1 MGFYKNITTNCSISK
16 LSIKQI
22 AIVFFLAL
30 ISPSICSADVSNGT
44 TTNKLDPAET
54 GYDFIIDDIY
64 YKIIADTAVSTSEG
78 ENPYVGKVVIPDE
91 VQHGGVTYKV
101 TKVSGFKNSP
111 DVTEVTIPKYTKI
124 ISAFYGAASYWYGSP
139 GIKSPLHRTAE
150 AQDETEDT
158 EDTAVVSKLTKI
170 YFNAENCQK
179 AYYSHSSTS
188 MLGGGYSGYQNVFP
202 ATVTS
207 IEFGDNVT
215 RIPDG
220 LLMRCPEI
228 KELVFPKSVRYI
240 GWKIIDTENDNIIN
254 CQLLCEDL
262 QEIAWLPVNQ
272 DCVTL
277 GPDFHTYPCGKEH
290 CRETL
295 LNGYKD
301 SSKYSNMFHYFIGLW
316 NDSDGSTNLPEWVRS
331 IAPNAFAK
339 CDISFPLS
347 ISLPETLTSI
357 SPQAFKN
364 CTIEE
369 ITIPATVTEIGEE
382 AFYGCK
388 SLKTVYF
395 NADSCKDISYYT
407 PFEECT
413 SLRSVIFGEGV
424 TRIPGYMFADLN
436 KLEQITLPNSL
447 NEIGEEAFRKTGI
460 TELTIP
466 ESVTSIG
473 YGAFMKCNKLTTLYY
488 EAIDCAQ
495 FDYSISDCTSL
506 TSVIFGNK
514 VRTIPDYF
522 LGGCNKITEVNLP
535 STINYIGH
543 SAFASTGITEITIP
557 DSVKE
562 ICRYSF
568 GNCKKLETLIFNA
581 KNCTG
586 NDAFVDCASLKNVT
600 FGDSVTN
607 IPGYFLCGTAVTD
620 ITIPACV
627 TKIEDLAFSSCKSL
641 ETINFNAENY
651 DPECHSN
658 GIFQDCPAINKVN
671 IGEKVTVI
679 PENFLYNC
687 GGNIT
692 ELTLPNSITHI
703 GYYAFSGLNIAT
715 LTIPESVSEMRY
727 GSFGNCTKLN
737 TVYFNAKRC
746 YNAEAFIG
754 CDSLSNVI
762 LGENVEYIEGFKNC
776 PNLTHIKLSESLTM
790 ISDEAFRN
798 TGVTNI
804 TIPNSV
810 KRIGWEAFTDSK
822 LTKVTIGSGVTFIS
836 EFAFTNCPLD
846 SITLLCETPPA
857 IYETTFDERTFQNA
871 TLIVPDTSLERYKY
885 TYVWRDFYNMKGFDT
900 AGIETLETQNV
911 RLTANN
917 GMLTF
922 YGIAPNTVVSVYT
935 IDGTEVAK
943 TTAAERE
950 TLTLSTGLP
959 KGCTA
964 IVNIGTKSVKV
975 IM

>member
-30 ISPSICSADVSNGT
+30 ISPAICLADVSNGT
-44 TTNKLDPAET
+44 TTNNLDPAET

-78 ENPYVGKVVIPDE
+78 ENPYVGKIVIPDE

-124 ISAFYGAASYWYGSP
+124 ISAFYGAASYWYGGS

-272 DCVTL
+272 NCVIL

-301 SSKYSNMFHYFIGLW
+301 SSKYSNMFHNFIGLW
-316 NDSDGSTNLPEWVRS
+316 NDSDGSANLPEWVRS
-331 IAPNAFAK
+331 IAPNAFAN

-357 SPQAFKN
+357 SPQAFKD
-364 CTIEE
+364 CSILKE
-369 ITIPATVTEIGEE
+369 ITIPTTVTEIGED

-388 SLKTVYF
+388 NLKTVYF
-395 NADSCKDISYYT
+395 NAIECNDPYYN
-407 PFEECT
+407 PFYECN

-436 KLEQITLPNSL
+436 KLEQITLPDSL

-460 TELTIP
+460 KELTIP

-473 YGAFMKCNKLTTLYY
+473 YGAFMKCSKLTTLYY
-488 EAIDCAQ
+488 DAIDCAQ
-495 FDYSISDCTSL
+495 FEFSFSDCTSL

-522 LGGCNKITEVNLP
+522 LAGCNKITEVNLP
-535 STINYIGH
+535 STINYIGY

-557 DSVKE
+557 ESVKE
-562 ICRYSF
+562 IDESF
-568 GNCKKLETLIFNA
+568 GGCEKLETLIFNA
-581 KNCTG
+581 KNCAG
-586 NDAFVDCASLKNVT
+586 FNAFDGCVSLKNVT

-607 IPGYFLCGTAVTD
+607 IPDYFLCGTAITE
-620 ITIPACV
+620 ITIPASV
-627 TKIEDLAFSSCKSL
+627 TQIGDFAFSSCKSL

-651 DPECHSN
+651 NPECHSN
-658 GIFQDCPAINKVN
+658 NIFQDCPSINKVN

-679 PENFLYNC
+679 PENFLKNF

-692 ELTLPNSITHI
+692 ELTLPNSITYI
-703 GYYAFSGLNIAT
+703 GYYAFIGLNIST
-715 LTIPESVSEMRY
+715 LTIPESLTYLGYRA
-727 GSFGNCTKLN
+727 FDDCTKLK

-746 YNAEAFIG
+746 YNAEAFSG

-776 PNLTHIKLSESLTM
+776 PNLTNVKLSESLTM

-798 TGVTNI
+798 TGVTCI

-810 KRIGWEAFTDSK
+810 ARIGWNAFTDSK
-822 LTKVTIGSGVTFIS
+822 LTEVTIGSGVTFIS
-836 EFAFTNCPLD
+836 EYVFTNCPLEN
-846 SITLLCETPPA
+846 ITVLCETPPG
-857 IYETTFDERTFQNA
+857 IYDSTFDERTFQNA
-871 TLIVPDTSLERYKY
+871 TLIVPDTSLERYKHM
-885 TYVWRDFYNMKGFDT
+885 YVWKNFYNIKVFDIS
-900 AGIETLETQNV
+900 GIESVETQDV